1 MTPKEVQLG
10 EIRQQIADWRKDVA
24 SGRKNAAEAR
34 KLAEEHDAEAAHAEE
49 MARRWE
55 VVHDAVRFGVVP
67 NLDGY
72 LDPSPHPASE
82 QCTCK
87 TCDDRRWREAYG
99 TSSTADNGDWARGE
113 VPF

>member
-10 EIRQQIADWRKDVA
+10 EIRRQARDWRKDVTEA
-24 SGRKNAAEAR
+24 RKRAADAR
-34 KLAEEHDAEAAHAEE
+34 KLADELDAEAAHSEE

-67 NLDGY
+67 NLDGCVG
-72 LDPSPHPASE
+72 PNTE
-82 QCTCK
+82 
-87 TCDDRRWREAYG
+87 
-99 TSSTADNGDWARGE
+99 E

>member
-10 EIRQQIADWRKDVA
+10 EIRRQIADWRKDA
-24 SGRKNAAEAR
+24 AGSRKRAAELWKHAD
-34 KLAEEHDAEAAHAEE
+34 ENDSEAAHAEE

-67 NLDGY
+67 NLDG
-72 LDPSPHPASE
+72 
-82 QCTCK
+82 CTGPN
-87 TCDDRRWREAYG
+87 TE
-99 TSSTADNGDWARGE
+99 E